1 MLVSRVTG
9 EFGAAVSLVST
20 VLLPRLEPP
29 PQPARTIERPR
40 IDGLLAAVADYP
52 VTLVLAP
59 AGSGKTVALT
69 SFARHGGWPVA
80 WCRLDPAD
88 TPLSLALH
96 LVTAFRPMTGWDQA
110 PLAAVHPVDLLDQ
123 LINAL
128 TALGDETLLILDD
141 LHCADRRPEL
151 RVLIEHLIDR
161 LPPRLHLVLVSREMP
176 ALASLPT
183 IAARGELYRLS
194 RAQLAF
200 TDAEARDFFAAYG
213 LPPHPIDADL
223 NALARGWPLALR
235 FFAAARIDAAAP
247 PDQPP
252 PPERLH
258 DIIAPHLDAY
268 LAREVLGDLPFAVR
282 TWVLGTALMRW
293 IDESACA
300 AVAELANLHIT
311 VELLERWELFIE
323 TLPDGRAS
331 TNHSRQPVLH
341 AWRSA
346 TCPTGAPSM
355 RNWGNIMPRTVTIT
369 AQRTI
374 FSPPNDGMTPLLH

>member
-1 MLVSRVTG
+1 M
-9 EFGAAVSLVST
+9 A
-20 VLLPRLEPP
+20 
-29 PQPARTIERPR
+29 
-40 IDGLLAAVADYP
+40 
-52 VTLVLAP
+52 
-59 AGSGKTVALT
+59 
-69 SFARHGGWPVA
+69 
-80 WCRLDPAD
+80 
-88 TPLSLALH
+88 
-96 LVTAFRPMTGWDQA
+96 
-110 PLAAVHPVDLLDQ
+110 
-123 LINAL
+123 
-128 TALGDETLLILDD
+128 
-141 LHCADRRPEL
+141 
-151 RVLIEHLIDR
+151 
-161 LPPRLHLVLVSREMP
+161 
-176 ALASLPT
+176 
-183 IAARGELYRLS
+183 
-194 RAQLAF
+194 
-200 TDAEARDFFAAYG
+200 
-213 LPPHPIDADL
+213 
-223 NALARGWPLALR
+223 LALR